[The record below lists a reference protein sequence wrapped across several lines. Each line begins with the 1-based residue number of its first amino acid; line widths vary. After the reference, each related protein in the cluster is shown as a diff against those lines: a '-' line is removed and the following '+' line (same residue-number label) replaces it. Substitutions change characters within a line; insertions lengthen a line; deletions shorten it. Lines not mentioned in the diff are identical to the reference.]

1 MKAVGSRAELYRR
14 GQASALSWHS
24 AKAVLGLSRLVVLS
38 WMIGVTIA
46 LLALYGK

>member
-1 MKAVGSRAELYRR
+1 MKAVRSRAELHRR
-14 GQASALSWHS
+14 GQAPALPWHS
-24 AKAVLGLSRLVVLS
+24 AKSVLGLSGLVVLS